1 MENKKECMDLFI
13 LGSKNVIS
21 REVMSDDF
29 ITLDQNLNI
38 DECIETM
45 IRKNL
50 KDIFVKDD
58 HGKIVGILTLT
69 DISNMKKKGRYDEN
83 KPVKEY
89 MNKDVITAD
98 PEKSLKECRN
108 IMVGNS
114 IGVLPILENGNI
126 AGVIR
131 PEHIRDFFYMKIEE
145 AGLELKNIIDSIY
158 EAICV
163 VDADGIVIIWN
174 KNAEKLY
181 KIPVENIIGKNVLD
195 FFPDAAISKVLKNK
209 KEIQNEY
216 HSPRKDTHIFISA
229 LPIYRGGEFVGV
241 VSTDRDV
248 TEVKKLSQKLE
259 KANTKLSFLEEEVKR
274 FSGSFGNII
283 GNSPKLIKR
292 IEIARRVSKSDASII
307 ITGESGTGKEVF
319 ARAIHE
325 NSGKKGLFVPVNC
338 SAIPRELFESELFGY
353 EPGAFTGANKKGK
366 MGIFELANG
375 GTIFLD
381 EIGDMPMHM
390 QAKLLRVLQEREI
403 MRVGGEKK
411 IKIDARIVSATHKDL
426 KNMVENGE
434 FREDLFY
441 RLNVVEVDL
450 PPLRERKGDILLL
463 VEHFL
468 KEICKKSGRNV
479 PSIEKDVIKLIQNY
493 EWKGN
498 IRELKNTVEH
508 LIVLNSDDSIGM
520 DIVPS
525 YIIENIKYKE
535 INDEY
540 PLDLGAAVEKVEK
553 ASIKRA
559 LEMTDGNKAKAAKL
573 LNIPRSTLY
582 YKMEVYNM

>member
-1 MENKKECMDLFI
+1 
-13 LGSKNVIS
+13 
-21 REVMSDDF
+21 
-29 ITLDQNLNI
+29 
-38 DECIETM
+38 
-45 IRKNL
+45 
-50 KDIFVKDD
+50 
-58 HGKIVGILTLT
+58 
-69 DISNMKKKGRYDEN
+69 
-83 KPVKEY
+83 

-325 NSGKKGLFVPVNC
+325 NSGRKGLFVPVNC

-381 EIGDMPMHM
+381 EIGDMPMHI

-426 KNMVENGE
+426 KKMVENGK

-468 KEICKKSGRNV
+468 KEICKKNGRNV
-479 PSIEKDVIKLIQNY
+479 PLIEKDVIKLIQNY

-525 YIIENIKYKE
+525 YIIENIKSRE

-540 PLDLGAAVEKVEK
+540 PLDIGAAVEKVEK